1 MQNSIEKSE
10 IHNKATKIMRD
21 AMMLLLTC
29 GLLRKSVTFCAFEK
43 LWESMTAEKR
53 HREQL
58 SICDRE
64 VVYAK
69 TDSQIEKRNINVFF
83 SYKKKKLLN

>member
-1 MQNSIEKSE
+1 MQHNTEKSE
-10 IHNKATKIMRD
+10 IHNKATKITRD

-29 GLLRKSVTFCAFEK
+29 RLLREVVTFCAFEK
-43 LWESMTAEKR
+43 LRESTTAEKR
-53 HREQL
+53 HREQQ

-69 TDSQIEKRNINVFF
+69 NDSQIDKRTPIF
-83 SYKKKKLLN
+83 SSRVRRIS